1 MEVIQKMLEEDRRMI
16 SLWVNPDCGLK
27 TRGEKETKEQPYKHG
42 QGSKDHT
49 KYVTKLCDNFWQLF
63 KSTVKSAD
71 YSAFF
76 VILYIPNIESIS

>member
-1 MEVIQKMLEEDRRMI
+1 MFSPKLTTVKQDTDQIGKEAADRLI
-16 SLWVNPDCGLK
+16 SIIAVSYTHL
-27 TRGEKETKEQPYKHG
+27 
-42 QGSKDHT
+42 